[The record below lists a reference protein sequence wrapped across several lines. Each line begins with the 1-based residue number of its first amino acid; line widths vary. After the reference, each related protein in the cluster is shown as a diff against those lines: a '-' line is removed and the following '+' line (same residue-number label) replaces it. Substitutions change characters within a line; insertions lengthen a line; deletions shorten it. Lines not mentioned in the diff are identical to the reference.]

1 MQIET
6 ATKYTFV
13 GHEIYFR
20 GVQNILSYSTRYT
33 FVWHKI
39 YFRAY

>member
-20 GVQNILSYSTRYT
+20 GVQNVLSYLLT
-33 FVWHKI
+33 FAQPKGT
-39 YFRAY
+39 